1 MANCQPFYLRALS
14 YYFARPADR
23 IPIARFSAVT
33 KISEKA
39 LRYYDRKGILVPEIR
54 DPCTGY
60 RYYTAA
66 QMQRGV
72 KIRALCSLGFSL
84 DDLLEYLQAEA
95 DGDLKR
101 AECLRKKQLTTVRSE
116 LLRLQKIE
124 ALLQEEET
132 ELIGMALTQPTGKD
146 VPALRELSRKEK
158 GALSA
163 TIGKLIEELCTLAS
177 LPANQRNQLKV
188 TGPVMSLYY
197 EDCADGNG
205 REKVEKCSE
214 NIEGKTE
221 MKNSNE
227 EDLGDWSEKEVN
239 IEVVLPVTGRVE
251 IPESYN
257 SVELKS
263 LPQARVV
270 SLIHKGSYPTIHQ
283 SYQVVFEHMARE
295 GLEVSGPIRELYLND
310 PALVAEKDLLTE
322 IQVPFKKAL

>member
-1 MANCQPFYLRALS
+1 M
-14 YYFARPADR
+14 PADR

-132 ELIGMALTQPTGKD
+132 ELIGMALTQPTVKD
-146 VPALRELSRKEK
+146 VPALRVLSRKEK
-158 GALSA
+158 GALSV
-163 TIGKLIEELCTLAS
+163 TIGKLIGELCTLAS
-177 LPANQRNQLKV
+177 LPSNQRNQLKV

-205 REKVEKCSE
+205 SEKVEKCGE
-214 NIEGKTE
+214 NSEGKTD
-221 MKNSNE
+221 MMNKNG

-251 IPESYN
+251 IPELYN

-310 PALVAEKDLLTE
+310 PALEAEKDLLTE
-322 IQVPFKKAL
+322 IQVPFKKEL

>member
-1 MANCQPFYLRALS
+1 M
-14 YYFARPADR
+14 PADR

-132 ELIGMALTQPTGKD
+132 ELIGMALNEPTVKD
-146 VPALRELSRKEK
+146 VPALRVLSRKEK

-205 REKVEKCSE
+205 
-214 NIEGKTE
+214 
-221 MKNSNE
+221 

-257 SVELKS
+257 SVELKI
-263 LPQARVV
+263 LPQARVI
-270 SLIHKGSYPTIHQ
+270 SLIHKGSYSTIHQ

-310 PALVAEKDLLTE
+310 PALEAEKDLLTE
-322 IQVPFKKAL
+322 IQVPFKRAL